1 MYANRSEMSD
11 RDRDRSRRENRSG
24 GGNERRSGARDRSP
38 IRSRSGKGDC
48 RVFVS
53 NLPYDYRWQDLKDL
67 LRKEIGEVSFVE
79 LFSDENDKS
88 KGCGIVEFES
98 PESVKKAIEKLHRY
112 DIDGRKIIV
121 KEVSFRIAFFFF
133 INIC

>member
-1 MYANRSEMSD
+1 MSD
-11 RDRDRSRRENRSG
+11 RERDRGRRENRNSG
-24 GGNERRSGARDRSP
+24 VGNNDRRSGGRDRSP
-38 IRSRSGKGDC
+38 IRSRSGRSDC

-112 DIDGRKIIV
+112 DIDGRKMIV
-121 KEVSFRIAFFFF
+121 KEVIFNYNF
-133 INIC
+133 IFILA

>member
-1 MYANRSEMSD
+1 MSD
-11 RDRDRSRRENRSG
+11 RDRDRSRRENRGG

-38 IRSRSGKGDC
+38 IRSRSGKSDC

-121 KEVSFRIAFFFF
+121 KEVSCRVVY
-133 INIC
+133 

>member
-1 MYANRSEMSD
+1 MNDRGRDRNRRDGRGGMGD
-11 RDRDRSRRENRSG
+11 RRPGDRDRSPVRPRAGRT
-24 GGNERRSGARDRSP
+24 
-38 IRSRSGKGDC
+38 DC

-67 LRKEIGEVSFVE
+67 FRKEIGEVAFVE

-98 PESVKKAIEKLHRY
+98 TESVKKAIEKLHRY

-121 KEVSFRIAFFFF
+121 KEV
-133 INIC
+133 ICVIQLFYRYNQNVL